1 MRISLL
7 LGASL
12 LVPRL
17 LSAQDVWRPA
27 AVEVRPFAGMFLP
40 TGAQRAD
47 FKSATMIGIQ
57 GAMEFNRHVHA
68 VGSVGRTHGHT
79 KLFAKDGTNI
89 WQYDLGAEF
98 NLIRQIGVERDLRP
112 FVGAGGGGRTYEY
125 RSPGVGTRSCHAGYA
140 TVGAELQRELV
151 AFRAEARDYLSCFD
165 SPLTGAKR
173 TRNDLGLTV
182 GVAYHLR

>member
-1 MRISLL
+1 MRMSLL

-12 LVPRL
+12 LVPRM

-47 FKSATMIGIQ
+47 FTSATIIGIQ

-68 VGSVGRTHGHT
+68 VGSVGRTHGRN

-89 WQYDLGAEF
+89 WQYDVGAEL
-98 NLIRQIGVERDLRP
+98 NLVRQIRVEWDLRP
-112 FVGAGGGGRTYEY
+112 FVGAGAGGRTYEY
-125 RSPGVGTRSCHAGYA
+125 RAPGVGTRSCYAGYA
-140 TVGAELQRELV
+140 TAGAELQRELV

-165 SPLTGAKR
+165 SPVTGVKR